1 MKEVIKV
8 SIKRAEEAIIG
19 YTESAL
25 AKSEDNDC
33 VVRALAAATEVT
45 YNEAHSFV
53 AEKFGRKPKKGTLN
67 FNHTLDRLKKEG
79 KVLGK
84 TFTKIGDERSKYLP
98 GEDYIQ
104 PATYYMNNGV
114 LVKRQMTFKTFV
126 KQYPKG
132 TYLLTVRGHAFSVKD
147 GVVVGGNYSDA
158 TQLRKR
164 IESAYQIN

>member
-25 AKSEDNDC
+25 ARSEDNDC

-53 AEKFGRKPKKGTLN
+53 AEKFGRKPKKGTFN
-67 FNHTLDRLKKEG
+67 FNHTLDRLKREG

-164 IESAYQIN
+164 IESAYQID